1 MGAVLPRADQRQQQL
16 LIGLKTPESFQFVG
30 KFGGQIRVVEPGA
43 DQAFINA
50 LDVVLVVRL

>member
-1 MGAVLPRADQRQQQL
+1 M
-16 LIGLKTPESFQFVG
+16 KTPESFQFVG